1 MSLKVYHYLC
11 LYAFI
16 CACHMCGHSEPEE
29 VVKCL
34 GAVVRRVV
42 ACSKVVTNLR
52 SLEKTLKTL
61 NISLAT
67 EKSL

>member
-1 MSLKVYHYLC
+1 
-11 LYAFI
+11 
-16 CACHMCGHSEPEE
+16 MCGHSEPEE

-61 NISLAT
+61 NISLVT

>member
-1 MSLKVYHYLC
+1 
-11 LYAFI
+11 
-16 CACHMCGHSEPEE
+16 MCGHSEPEE

-42 ACSKVVTNLR
+42 SCSKWVLKTNLR

-61 NISLAT
+61 NISLVT
-67 EKSL
+67 EKVFNKIQHHVIIKVLERTEI